1 MLEQLRGLR
10 EDRDLTQSDVAGM
23 LNVSQNTYSDY
34 EHGKI
39 NIPIPSL
46 IKLALYFDTSID
58 YIVGITR
65 EQKPYPR
72 SKD

>member
-10 EDRDLTQSDVAGM
+10 EDMDLTQSDVAAF

-39 NIPIPSL
+39 NIPVSSL
-46 IKLALYFDTSID
+46 IKLAQYFDTSID
-58 YIVGITR
+58 FIVGITR
-65 EQKPYPR
+65 ERKPYPR
-72 SKD
+72 IK

>member
-10 EDRDLTQSDVAGM
+10 EDMDLKQKDVAAF

-39 NIPIPSL
+39 NIPVASL
-46 IKLALYFDTSID
+46 IKLAQYFDTSID
-58 YIVGITR
+58 FIVGITKER
-65 EQKPYPR
+65 KPYPR
-72 SKD
+72 VK

>member
-10 EDRDLTQSDVAGM
+10 EDMDLTQSDVAAF

-39 NIPIPSL
+39 NIPVSSL
-46 IKLALYFDTSID
+46 IKLAQYFDTSID
-58 YIVGITR
+58 FIVGITR
-65 EQKPYPR
+65 EKKPYPR
-72 SKD
+72 IK

>member
-10 EDRDLTQSDVAGM
+10 EDQDLTQNEIAVM

-34 EHGKI
+34 EHEKI
-39 NIPIPSL
+39 NIPIASL
-46 IKLALYFDTSID
+46 IKLAFFFDTSID

-65 EQKPYPR
+65 EKKPYPR
-72 SKD
+72 S